1 MKQKRIPS
9 QTILRFVG
17 VVLGLV
23 SILGGIA
30 AFVRAGQ
37 PERYLVSAIVMICSG
52 VFWLICSNF
61 KKFNLTREQ
70 YTILLWVLL
79 LGLVFGLFNTY
90 FGCGNECLCHR
101 QYGYPGYWLRTS
113 NCMGGSVKPTS
124 WQVIKNDWHI
134 NFPSLAAD
142 VVFWSGAGLIISIF
156 WKRIH

>member
-1 MKQKRIPS
+1 MNQTRISS

-17 VVLGLV
+17 IVFGLA

-37 PERYLVSAIVMICSG
+37 PERYLVSAAVMICSG
-52 VFWLICSNF
+52 VCWLICSIV
-61 KKFNLTREQ
+61 KEFNLTRKQ

-79 LGLVFGLFNTY
+79 LGLILGLFHTY
-90 FGCGNECLCHR
+90 FGCGDECLCHR
-101 QYGYPGYWLRTS
+101 QFGYPGYWLKTS
-113 NCMGGSVKPTS
+113 NCIGGVIRPVS
-124 WQVIKNDWHI
+124 WQVIRNDWEIH
-134 NFPSLAAD
+134 FPSLAAD